1 MHGHDCHFQSVAR
14 KSRQSRTRR
23 PVPITTV
30 TLNAKPLPF
39 WAAPRTDF
47 RPAELAIQKSTATAG
62 PAVQVVAECVG
73 QSADHVGRGPR
84 RTTESALDC
93 RNVSHRHAAMGT
105 AQGCRAVRGT
115 SRCAAFRLQRKNDGA
130 PPEFSACAPRE
141 QVTGAPRQR
150 LHRETSTGCSV
161 VIEQHCN
168 IAASSTN
175 FWHPIIF
182 ACDPAAR
189 L

>member
-62 PAVQVVAECVG
+62 PAVQAVAECVG
-73 QSADHVGRGPR
+73 QSADHVGRGVP
-84 RTTESALDC
+84 
-93 RNVSHRHAAMGT
+93 
-105 AQGCRAVRGT
+105 
-115 SRCAAFRLQRKNDGA
+115 
-130 PPEFSACAPRE
+130 
-141 QVTGAPRQR
+141 GAPRKAPLIAVTCLTGTRPWGRRKAAAPCGARRGVQPFAFNAKMTGPR
-150 LHRETSTGCSV
+150 PNFLLAHPVNKSRGPRASGSTGKHLPDALWSL
-161 VIEQHCN
+161 N
-168 IAASSTN
+168 SIATSPLQAQISGT
-175 FWHPIIF
+175 P
-182 ACDPAAR
+182 
-189 L
+189 